1 MDMDIEFAQQLVEIA
16 IKKGAD
22 EAEAYIKTSK
32 SLTIEVRDQ
41 KIDTLESSA
50 VMGYCIRIIRDSR
63 LGFSYSTDPAEVEAA
78 AKKAIE
84 SSKYS
89 EPDECLELPTPSS
102 SPLTKEGDYPPYPPL
117 TKGGD
122 RGGVSL
128 ENESNRGI
136 KIFDNEIASIS
147 EDTAIDIAFLI
158 ESSAIKEDKRIK
170 KIRKASGSFST
181 NNTFIVNSKGVNV
194 HYTSTACSAQIMAVA
209 EENGDS
215 QMGLDYQGSRFL
227 NKISFQ
233 QVGINAAQRAL
244 QLLGAKKITPVK
256 GFVLLSNAVSSEFL
270 GILRAAL
277 SAESV
282 QKKKSMFAGRA
293 GETVI
298 SNRINIT
305 DSGILDGNIGSKPF
319 DDEGVP
325 TTHKALINSGVLT
338 GFLHNTY
345 TAKKDKVNS
354 TGNAV
359 RGGFASLPAVGTT
372 NLYIEPV
379 SEKYT
384 ASFQELIKNVDKG
397 IYVIETLGMH
407 TVNPISGDFSV
418 GASGLWI
425 ENGKIKHPVKE
436 AVISGNMLE
445 MFKKVVITGDDL
457 RFYGNIGSPSLLIED
472 IDISG

>member
-1 MDMDIEFAQQLVEIA
+1 MNTEFAQRLVEIA

-22 EAEAYIKTSK
+22 EAETYVKTSK
-32 SLTIEVRDQ
+32 NLNIEVRDQ

-50 VMGYCIRIIRDSR
+50 TIGYSVRIIKDSR
-63 LGFSYSTDPAEVEAA
+63 LGFSYSTDPAEIKAIAE
-78 AKKAIE
+78 KAIE
-84 SSKYS
+84 SSRYS
-89 EPDECLELPTPSS
+89 EPDEYLGLPTPPS
-102 SPLTKEGDYPPYPPL
+102 PPL
-117 TKGGD
+117 TKGG
-122 RGGVSL
+122 REGVVSL
-128 ENESNRGI
+128 EKGGNGRV

-147 EDTAIDIAFLI
+147 EDTAMDLTFLI
-158 ESSAIKEDKRIK
+158 EISALKQDKRIK

-194 HYTSTACSAQIMAVA
+194 HYTSTACSARIMAVA

-215 QMGLDYQGSRFL
+215 QMGWDYQGGRFL
-227 NKISFQ
+227 NEVLFQ
-233 QVGINAAQRAL
+233 SVGINAAMRAL

-270 GILRAAL
+270 GMLQAAL

-282 QKKKSMFAGRA
+282 QKKKSMFAGKV

-298 SNRINIT
+298 SNKINII
-305 DSGILDGNIGSKPF
+305 DSGILDGKLGSKPF
-319 DDEGVP
+319 DDEGAP
-325 TTHKALINSGVLT
+325 TMHKTLINSGVLT

-345 TAKKDKVNS
+345 TAKKDGVNS
-354 TGNAV
+354 TGNAI
-359 RGGFASLPAVGTT
+359 RGGFTGLPAIGPT

-384 ASFQELIKNVDKG
+384 AGFQELIKSVDKCL
-397 IYVIETLGMH
+397 YVIETMGMH

-425 ENGKIKHPVKE
+425 ENGEIKYPVKE

-445 MFKKVVITGDDL
+445 MFKKVAITGDDL
-457 RFYGNIGSPSLLIED
+457 RFYGSIGSPCLLIQD
-472 IDISG
+472 IDISA

>member
-1 MDMDIEFAQQLVEIA
+1 MDIEFAQQLVEIA

-22 EAEAYIKTSK
+22 EAEAYVKTSK

-63 LGFSYSTDPAEVEAA
+63 LGFSYSTDPAEIEAA

-84 SSKYS
+84 SSRYS
-89 EPDECLELPTPSS
+89 EPDECLELPTPPFS
-102 SPLTKEGDYPPYPPL
+102 PPYQ
-117 TKGGD
+117 GGD
-122 RGGVSL
+122 RGGCILTKGGAERSISL
-128 ENESNRGI
+128 ENGSNRGI

-181 NNTFIVNSKGVNV
+181 NNTFIVNSKGVHV
-194 HYTSTACSAQIMAVA
+194 HYTSTACSAQIMAIA

-270 GILRAAL
+270 GILWAAL

-384 ASFQELIKNVDKG
+384 ASFQELIKNIDKG

-445 MFKKVVITGDDL
+445 MFKKVVLTGDDL